1 MTLPVNLR
9 VNVGAPFP
17 SRVSGASFIVVSK
30 ANGVWNIAP
39 DYTKLANIPPTQT
52 QEFVVYDPVTG
63 AYGLLNVSTFI
74 TSNAGSYRLVSASGD
89 VTITQFDVI
98 ILLDKTVGAATNVNL
113 PLSGS
118 RSGVPVTV
126 KDLKGDANTNNIT
139 FVPALSETIDGFS
152 AAAAAAN
159 GVALI
164 DANYGSKTLY
174 PLTSGGWYLK

>member
-1 MTLPVNLR
+1 MTLPANIR
-9 VNVGAPFP
+9 VNANVPFP

-39 DYTKLANIPPTQT
+39 NYSLLAVIPPTQT

-63 AYGLLNVSTFI
+63 AYGLLNVSTFL
-74 TSNAGSYRLVSASGD
+74 TSNAGNYRLVSASGD

-113 PLSGS
+113 PLSSS

-139 FVPALSETIDGFS
+139 FVPTLSETIDGFS

-164 DANYGSKTLY
+164 DINYGSKTLY